1 MKKFLKTFD
10 FSTFVPII
18 LISSL
23 GLSVLYSTNQEAFQ
37 WQVKF
42 FAVGFLVYAA
52 LALLNYSFWRKY
64 WWLFYLASLV
74 LLGVVYFSGAATRGS
89 VRWLSLGPLNLQPSE
104 FSKTALIL
112 GLAAL
117 LQSSRTKYLTWQK
130 VLWSAVLVLPVLG
143 LVYLQPDLGTTIV
156 LVAIWLGMLLFAGL
170 RPRWLFLSLCLLGI
184 FSYPLWGFLA
194 DYQKQRVVFFLNPR
208 ADPLGGGYH
217 VLQSMIA
224 VSSGQWLGRGFGR
237 GTQSHL
243 RFLPEH
249 YTDFVFAA
257 FCEEWGFVGGI
268 VLIGLLFFLIWRI
281 LEVAKRARSDFGT
294 LVCIGV
300 VSMLAVQ
307 VFVNIGMNM
316 GMMPITG
323 ITLPLVSYGGSSLW
337 TTIIA
342 LGLVQSISSRARNA
356 SKTN

>member
-1 MKKFLKTFD
+1 MKKFLRTFD
-10 FSTFVPII
+10 FSIFVPIV

-23 GLSVLYSTNQEAFQ
+23 GLSVLFSTNQEAFQ

-42 FAVGFLVYAA
+42 FAVGFLIYAA
-52 LALLNYSFWRKY
+52 LTLLNYSFWSRC
-64 WWLFYLASLV
+64 WWLFYLACLV

-104 FSKTALIL
+104 FSKIALIL

-117 LQSSRTKYLTWQK
+117 LRSSKTKYLTWRK
-130 VLWSAVLVLPVLG
+130 VLGSVVLVLPVLG

-156 LVAIWLGMLLFAGL
+156 LVAIWLGMLLFSGL
-170 RPRWLFLSLCLLGI
+170 RPLWLFLSLCFLGV

-194 DYQKQRVVFFLNPR
+194 DYQQRRLIHFLNPR

-224 VSSGQWLGRGFGR
+224 VGSGQWLGRGFGR
-237 GTQSHL
+237 GTQSRL
-243 RFLPEH
+243 RFLPEY

-281 LEVAKRARSDFGT
+281 LEVAKRAEDNFGA

-342 LGLVQSISSRARNA
+342 LGLVQSISLRTRLKNS
-356 SKTN
+356 